1 MKNRIL
7 SAILCIVTVLMIQSV
22 LCCAEVSKSSPALV
36 YDVKKN
42 YDNPS
47 DGFGEVIFK
56 GTLYDAF
63 EYVNYNGL
71 GKYIVLNGDVKV
83 DKSLTLNPLGGMSTP
98 VIIMGDVVID
108 LNGNFITQFS
118 GTEKNDNPLFVVPT
132 GSSLVIKDSSNGKNG
147 LINGV
152 QCAICIDGGDVTVEG
167 GRIIAQSGAT
177 ENDDGEIPVK
187 VLNGSSFIL
196 NGGTIDFNGELLDG
210 RAYTQASGAIYAESG
225 AKVSI
230 QNGEISGPIICE
242 DYADLEITGG
252 SFSDTVEKYLSAE
265 YECISD
271 GQIFTVQ
278 RKIPQ
283 VSGIYN
289 GMAFDVALD
298 MVYDKRNDKV
308 EKYVVAAQSE
318 TLYRQNT
325 KIDISQIFS
334 LLAVLEDDRIPEL
347 EIQTDALT
355 VLLDKD
361 VVRSL
366 ADSYGGN
373 GIYFISESTDD
384 VSDENKN
391 ILKNARK
398 QVFYKFIDADNN
410 EIKPESYFTVTFS
423 YFPENIGDVV
433 NVYDVNGTRLTN
445 KNYTYSDG
453 IIEFETNKSETILV
467 SDGYGLSILG
477 RALDLQGTISM
488 VYYAMPE
495 NLDINKVKML
505 FWTSPQME
513 YTLETAERVVK
524 SSGKAS
530 IGYKFEYKNISS
542 KDMNKEIYAR
552 LMAVTDNG
560 EILYSPVPNEGYS
573 IRKYAQNMM
582 KDEKLRPLLIRML
595 NYGAAAQEYFGS
607 EDEPVNLILP
617 VGERATDFTKIY
629 KSESQTIS
637 EDSLYDKSIA
647 QINGKTL
654 LLDGDISIKYY
665 TSWQGEN
672 GYDEAGILFWTENA
686 FKANTNHI
694 SGTESYRT
702 TYFENNGD
710 YRVFTYPNIVSSAM
724 NEQIYARIYV
734 RYGNE
739 YKYSDI
745 DSYSVRDYAANQLA
759 KNSDAALVKL
769 LRTLMLYGEEAEKYF
784 KRGMSE

>member
-1 MKNRIL
+1 MKKRIL
-7 SAILCIVTVLMIQSV
+7 SAILCFVTVLMIQSV
-22 LCCAEVSKSSPALV
+22 LCCAEVNDSSPALV

-63 EYVNYNGL
+63 EYVNFNGL
-71 GKYIVLNGDVKV
+71 GKGIVLNDDVKL
-83 DKSLTLNPLGGMSTP
+83 DKSLTLNPLSGMSTP
-98 VIIMGDVVID
+98 IIIIGDVVLD
-108 LNGNFITQFS
+108 LNGNFITQCS

-132 GSSLVIKDSSNGKNG
+132 GSSLVIKDSSDRKNG

-152 QCAICIDGGDVTVEG
+152 QCAIGVDGGDVTIEG
-167 GRIIAQSGAT
+167 GRVIAQSGAT
-177 ENDDGEIPVK
+177 ENDDGELPVK
-187 VLNGSSFIL
+187 VISGGGFIL
-196 NGGTIDFNGELLDG
+196 SGGTIDFNGELLDG
-210 RAYTQASGAIYAESG
+210 RTYTQASGAICAESG
-225 AKVSI
+225 ANVSI
-230 QNGEISGPIICE
+230 QSGEVFGPIICE
-242 DYADLEITGG
+242 DADLKITGG

-271 GQIFTVQ
+271 GQMFTVQ
-278 RKIPQ
+278 RKVPQ

-289 GMAFDVALD
+289 GMNFDVALD
-298 MVYDKRNDKV
+298 MVYDKRNDRI
-308 EKYVVAAQSE
+308 EKYVVAAKSE

-334 LLAVLEDDRIPEL
+334 LLAVLEDDNIPKI
-347 EIQTDALT
+347 EIQTDAVT

-361 VVRSL
+361 IVRSL
-366 ADSYGGN
+366 ADSYSGN
-373 GIYFISESTDD
+373 GIYFVSETTDN

-398 QVFYKFIDADNN
+398 QIFYKFVDAENN
-410 EIKPESYFTVTFS
+410 EIKPQDYFTVTFP
-423 YFPENIGDVV
+423 YFPENTGDVI
-433 NVYDVNGTRLTN
+433 NVYDVNGTRLNN

-453 IIEFETNKSETILV
+453 SIQFETNKSETILV
-467 SDGYGLSILG
+467 SDGYGLRILG

-488 VYYAMPE
+488 IYYAMPE
-495 NLDINKVKML
+495 NLDINSVKML
-505 FWTSPQME
+505 FWTSPQTE
-513 YTLETAERVVK
+513 YTLETAERVVEAD
-524 SSGKAS
+524 GKAL
-530 IGYKFEYKNISS
+530 IGYKFVYKNISS

-552 LMAVTDNG
+552 LMATDADG
-560 EILYSPVPNEGYS
+560 DVLYSPIPNEGYS

-582 KDEKLRPLLIRML
+582 KDEKLRPLLIKML

-607 EDEPVNLILP
+607 EEEPVNLVLP

-629 KSESQTIS
+629 RSESQTMS
-637 EDSLYDKSIA
+637 EDGPYGKSSA
-647 QINGKTL
+647 QIDGKTL

-665 TSWQGEN
+665 TSWQGES
-672 GYDEAGILFWTENA
+672 GYDEAGVLFWTENA
-686 FKANTNHI
+686 FKANRNHV
-694 SGTESYRT
+694 SGTESYKT

-759 KNSDAALVKL
+759 KNSDTALVKL

-784 KRGMSE
+784 KRGISE